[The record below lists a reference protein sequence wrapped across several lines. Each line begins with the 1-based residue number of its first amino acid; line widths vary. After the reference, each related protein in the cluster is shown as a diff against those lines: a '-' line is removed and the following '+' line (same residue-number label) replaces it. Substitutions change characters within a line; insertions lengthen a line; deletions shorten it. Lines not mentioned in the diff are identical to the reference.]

1 VKNNR
6 AATRSNLSSRSLNK
20 NLLFFTFSDITFHQS
35 FPVLI
40 IMKEGKV
47 VAVHFYLLNIK
58 KHALVTIYLLAIGVT
73 PESPHKPACNQWYS
87 SQTPKNHQE
96 MLENISSRAFS
107 MGMYGWNSHPRKAP
121 GSQVI
126 SVV

>member
-1 VKNNR
+1 MKNNR
-6 AATRSNLSSRSLNK
+6 EATRSNLSSRSLNK

-35 FPVLI
+35 FPVL

-73 PESPHKPACNQWYS
+73 PESPQNLHATNDIVLKPQKTIKKC
-87 SQTPKNHQE
+87 
-96 MLENISSRAFS
+96 
-107 MGMYGWNSHPRKAP
+107 
-121 GSQVI
+121 
-126 SVV
+126 

>member
-1 VKNNR
+1 MAFTAFLLVNKTLAVKAVKSKITLQKGQLAEVKNNR
-6 AATRSNLSSRSLNK
+6 EATRSNLSSRSLNK

-40 IMKEGKV
+40 MKEAKV

-73 PESPHKPACNQWYS
+73 PESPHKPACNQ
-87 SQTPKNHQE
+87 
-96 MLENISSRAFS
+96 
-107 MGMYGWNSHPRKAP
+107 
-121 GSQVI
+121 
-126 SVV
+126 

>member
-1 VKNNR
+1 MAFTAFLVVNKRLRLKRLKVKSATLQEGQLAEVKNNR
-6 AATRSNLSSRSLNK
+6 DATRSNLSSTSLNK

-40 IMKEGKV
+40 MKEGKV

-58 KHALVTIYLLAIGVT
+58 KHAPVTIYLLAIGAT
-73 PESPHKPACNQWYS
+73 PESPHK
-87 SQTPKNHQE
+87 
-96 MLENISSRAFS
+96 
-107 MGMYGWNSHPRKAP
+107 HPRKAL